1 MKSILILL
9 ILGVFCGG
17 CYESKVD
24 QFRLELIRKQLLAI
38 ENLQYELNVNIS
50 ALASL
55 VEALNSNK
63 YIVTVTETLR
73 GYEFGMNDG
82 SIIRIYH
89 GEKGMKGEDGELKV
103 PLISVRD
110 SSDGHVY
117 WTMDGRFVRD
127 GAGNCMRADGI
138 KGATGDKG
146 EQGGQGAPGGIPRM
160 QIDMVSGMWEISSDN
175 GKTWEL
181 TGVKASGK
189 KGEIGD
195 TGPDGPDG
203 PTGEK
208 GEWGGGILAPHGVEV
223 QNGYVEF
230 TLQDNKKIRLPRIL
244 PWRLVFPGGMDYE
257 MRTGEAKQIPFVISG
272 FGGTPSI
279 YAVGDNGWLA
289 EAGPVDEQAGEGF
302 IGVVSPACESVA
314 TVLVLL
320 TNGEGKCTTY
330 FLHVVSR

>member
-1 MKSILILL
+1 
-9 ILGVFCGG
+9 
-17 CYESKVD
+17 
-24 QFRLELIRKQLLAI
+24 
-38 ENLQYELNVNIS
+38 
-50 ALASL
+50 
-55 VEALNSNK
+55 
-63 YIVTVTETLR
+63 
-73 GYEFGMNDG
+73 
-82 SIIRIYH
+82 
-89 GEKGMKGEDGELKV
+89 
-103 PLISVRD
+103 
-110 SSDGHVY
+110 
-117 WTMDGRFVRD
+117 
-127 GAGNCMRADGI
+127 
-138 KGATGDKG
+138 
-146 EQGGQGAPGGIPRM
+146 M

-181 TGVKASGK
+181 TGVKAFGK
-189 KGEIGD
+189 KDEIGD

-208 GEWGGGILAPHGVEV
+208 GEWGDGILAPHGVEV

-330 FLHVVSR
+330 FLHVLSR